1 MAVIRQSVYLEQW
14 LSIPPKKKRS
24 KLSKLWGGEEFN
36 LDNLRNDVLH
46 AGFRKSP
53 KSAKEIVEQ
62 TEVIIKELKAIAL
75 AWDLTD
81 NDRP

>member
-14 LSIPPKKKRS
+14 RSIPKKERA
-24 KLSKLWGGEEFN
+24 KLTKLWGGEEFN
-36 LDNLRNDVLH
+36 LANLRNDALH
-46 AGFRKSP
+46 AGFRKNP